1 MTHFLTAQVCMNG
14 HLITS
19 AVEFN
24 PELKQDYCSKCGAKT
39 ITKCLHCGAPIHGEL
54 YDDDVIIIAPPT
66 TADSYC
72 TNCGKP
78 YPWTKSALESTALLI
93 QEEEELSEQLKTS
106 LVESLPDIITETP
119 KTNLAVV
126 RVKKCLASAGK
137 FTADAVRQFAIDFG
151 CEFVKKSLGLQ

>member
-1 MTHFLTAQVCMNG
+1 MVSYHNASICKNG
-14 HLITS
+14 HVVSKYDANTQ
-19 AVEFN
+19 
-24 PELKQDYCSKCGAKT
+24 KYCSKCGAEV
-39 ITKCLHCGAPIHGEL
+39 ISLCPHCSLPIRGLFVSEI
-54 YDDDVIIIAPPT
+54 YIIGNRPYTRP
-66 TADSYC
+66 DYC
-72 TNCGKP
+72 YNCGKP
-78 YPWTKSALESTALLI
+78 YPRTESALESTALLI

-151 CEFVKKSLGLQ
+151 CEFAKKSLGLY